1 MTSLSEVYEGGVRT
15 VVGRRRRVLAM
26 GLFAAGVVMGAAAIL
41 LTTTGLRSWAG
52 LSVVEAREV
61 AGVLAGLGLPAAMVG
76 IFVALPAS
84 DETSAAA
91 VISSSVSVFGVL
103 LFVYA
108 YPGSWLES
116 EPALALATVAIYTLG
131 VLVTFWCLFV
141 AVATFNR
148 RRDPG
153 GAARVE
159 VTDEGT
165 VRLVSS
171 DGEESTPAGA
181 VPSVPGLGGIGLV
194 GRDPDGDVPT
204 QTNAGGDDEDVQT
217 PDAWSETESD
227 EGSSTGASVDRI
239 TTASDPE
246 QSAGGDSAAASGS
259 EPQQE
264 PEREAS
270 STREPG
276 PQPEPTGDG
285 GQAVAEN
292 SGAELVSGSS
302 GGRPDAYCGN
312 CAYFEYVEV
321 GGDLD
326 PYCGYHQE
334 FMEDLDPCENWTA
347 NTTEE

>member
-1 MTSLSEVYEGGVRT
+1 MTSLSDVYEGGVRT
-15 VVGRRRRVLAM
+15 VVGRRRRVLVMA
-26 GLFAAGVVMGAAAIL
+26 LFAAGVAMGAAAIL

-52 LSVVEAREV
+52 LSVEEAREV
-61 AGVLAGLGLPAAMVG
+61 AGVLAGVGLPAAMVG
-76 IFVALPAS
+76 IFLALPAS
-84 DETSAAA
+84 DETRAAA
-91 VISSSVSVFGVL
+91 VIGASVSVFAVL

-116 EPALALATVAIYTLG
+116 DPALALATVALYTLG

-148 RRDPG
+148 RSDPG

-165 VRLVSS
+165 VRLVRG
-171 DGEESTPAGA
+171 DDEESPSGSDLS
-181 VPSVPGLGGIGLV
+181 SVPGLGGIGLV

-204 QTNAGGDDEDVQT
+204 QTNPDGDPEDVQE
-217 PDAWSETESD
+217 PGPWSETGDSGGSD
-227 EGSSTGASVDRI
+227 QSGSVDRI
-239 TTASDPE
+239 TTAT
-246 QSAGGDSAAASGS
+246 GDTESAAEQGSDS
-259 EPQQE
+259 EPQQ
-264 PEREAS
+264 REAS
-270 STREPG
+270 TGRELG
-276 PQPEPTGDG
+276 PEPTSDG
-285 GQAVAEN
+285 GQSVTGG
-292 SGAELVSGSS
+292 SGVEVISGPD
-302 GGRPDAYCGN
+302 GGQPDAYCGN

-347 NTTEE
+347 NTTDE